1 MQRFL
6 SLVTICSLLIVTL
19 SLGADEIDSQEFSIV
34 GDFSDW
40 EGESSDVEVTLSI
53 TSYDAEGVE
62 EKQVIARSLVEE
74 QEVVLTGTVDVP
86 RPGRLEIL
94 FDGTRTDR
102 GTLILEPGASY
113 QFTYRGPFR
122 QVVFT
127 GGGERHQ
134 RTLGYQTEAEFLE
147 LDEKYG
153 ASIVKWS
160 ELSHIKEQEESE
172 IDSVEASE
180 PTEATSI
187 ETPRTVSIHGK
198 VLDWDNMD
206 CSDWG
211 NIDET
216 PPVEVEPSTEVEQ
229 TQPKQPRPEPDDL
242 ELAER
247 EMYSAMGE
255 RAMFMREQE
264 KKIMEEVAT
273 DAIDR
278 LLAMEQDAYGYT
290 TKAIAAFDA
299 LEEELETDIFQSRA
313 APKRN
318 MIANLLKARE
328 IAETIVPGTSIPNFV
343 LPDVSG
349 EEYSLDGILTKH
361 EVVLVDFW
369 ASWCGPCIEQFPHLK
384 ELHAEFQDKGF
395 EVVGVSIDETAEEW
409 HEATETYEFPWINLA
424 ELKDFTGPV
433 AVEFGV
439 EWIPMSYVLDSEGCI
454 LKKDLETDELADFLN
469 ARLGESIE

>member
-6 SLVTICSLLIVTL
+6 SLVTICSLLIVKL
-19 SLGADEIDSQEFSIV
+19 SLGADETDSQEFTIL
-34 GDFSDW
+34 GDFSEW
-40 EGESSDVEVTLSI
+40 EGESTDVEVKLSI

-62 EKQVIARSLVEE
+62 EKQVIARSVVDE
-74 QEVVLTGTVDVP
+74 QEVVLTGTVDDP

-94 FDGTRTDR
+94 FDGKRTDR
-102 GTLILEPGASY
+102 GTLILEPGANY
-113 QFTYRGPFR
+113 KFTYRGPFR
-122 QVVFT
+122 QVVFN

-134 RTLGYQTEAEFLE
+134 RTLGYQTEAQFLE
-147 LDEKYG
+147 LDEKFG
-153 ASIVKWS
+153 ASVVKWS
-160 ELSHIKEQEESE
+160 ELSQIKEQEATE
-172 IDSVEASE
+172 IDSPEASE
-180 PTEATSI
+180 PTEGTPIDTS
-187 ETPRTVSIHGK
+187 RTVSIHGK
-198 VLDWDNMD
+198 VLDWDNME

-216 PPVEVEPSTEVEQ
+216 PLVEVEPSTEAEQ
-229 TQPKQPRPEPDDL
+229 PQSEQPQPEPDEL
-242 ELAER
+242 EIAEQ
-247 EMYSAMGE
+247 EMYSAMGK
-255 RAMFMREQE
+255 RVMFMREQE
-264 KKIMEEVAT
+264 KKIMEEAT

-299 LEEELETDIFQSRA
+299 LEDELETEIFQSRA
-313 APKRN
+313 VPKRD

-328 IAETIVPGTSIPNFV
+328 IADTIVPGTAIPNFV

-349 EEYSLDGILTKH
+349 EEYSLDGILIQH
-361 EVVLVDFW
+361 DVVLVDFW

-384 ELHAEFQDKGF
+384 ELHAEFHDKGF
-395 EVVGVSIDETAEEW
+395 EIVSVSIDETAEEW
-409 HEATETYEFPWINLA
+409 LEATETYEFPWTNLA

-433 AVEFGV
+433 AVEFGI

-454 LKKDLETDELADFLN
+454 LKKDLETTELADFLN

>member
-1 MQRFL
+1 MQRFF
-6 SLVTICSLLIVTL
+6 SLVTIISTFIITF
-19 SLGADEIDSQEFSIV
+19 SLGADETVSQEFTIV
-34 GDFSDW
+34 GDFSEW
-40 EGESSDVEVTLSI
+40 EGESTDLEVTLSI
-53 TSYDAEGVE
+53 TSYDTEGVE
-62 EKQVIARSLVEE
+62 DKQVIARSAVAE
-74 QEVVLTGTVDVP
+74 QEVVLTGTVDNP

-94 FDGTRTDR
+94 FDGKRTDR
-102 GTLILEPGASY
+102 GTLILEPGANY

-122 QVVFT
+122 QMVFN

-134 RTLGYQTEAEFLE
+134 RTLGYQTEAKFLE
-147 LDEKYG
+147 LDEKLG

-160 ELSHIKEQEESE
+160 ELSQIKEQEETN

-180 PTEATSI
+180 PTEDTSI
-187 ETPRTVSIHGK
+187 DTPRIVSIHGK

-216 PPVEVEPSTEVEQ
+216 PPVEVESSTEAEQ
-229 TQPKQPRPEPDDL
+229 PQSEPDEL
-242 ELAER
+242 EIAEQ
-247 EMYSAMGE
+247 EMYSAMGK
-255 RAMFMREQE
+255 RGTFMREQK
-264 KKIMEEVAT
+264 KKIMEEEAT

-299 LEEELETDIFQSRA
+299 LEEELEADIFQNRA
-313 APKRN
+313 APKRD

-328 IAETIVPGTSIPNFV
+328 IAETIVPGTPIPNFV

-349 EEYSLDGILTKH
+349 EQQSLDGILTKH
-361 EVVLVDFW
+361 KLVLVDFW

-384 ELHAEFQDKGF
+384 ELHAEFQDNGF
-395 EVVGVSIDETAEEW
+395 EIVGVSIDETAEEW

-454 LKKDLETDELADFLN
+454 LKKDLETAELADFLN

>member
-6 SLVTICSLLIVTL
+6 SLLTICSSLIVTL
-19 SLGADEIDSQEFSIV
+19 SLDADEIDSQEFSIV

-74 QEVVLTGTVDVP
+74 QEVVLTGSVNVP

-94 FDGTRTDR
+94 FDGKRTDR

-134 RTLGYQTEAEFLE
+134 RTLGYQTEAQFLE

-153 ASIVKWS
+153 ASVVKWF
-160 ELSHIKEQEESE
+160 ELSQMKEQEKTE
-172 IDSVEASE
+172 IDSVEANE
-180 PTEATSI
+180 PPEDTSI
-187 ETPRTVSIHGK
+187 DTPRTVSIHGK

-216 PPVEVEPSTEVEQ
+216 TPVEVEPSTEAEQ
-229 TQPKQPRPEPDDL
+229 KQPEQPRPEPDEL

-299 LEEELETDIFQSRA
+299 LEEELDTDIFQSRA
-313 APKRN
+313 APKRD
-318 MIANLLKARE
+318 MIANLLKARKL
-328 IAETIVPGTSIPNFV
+328 AKTIVPGTSIPNFV

-349 EEYSLDGILTKH
+349 EQHSLEGILTQY

-409 HEATETYEFPWINLA
+409 QEATETYEFPWINLA